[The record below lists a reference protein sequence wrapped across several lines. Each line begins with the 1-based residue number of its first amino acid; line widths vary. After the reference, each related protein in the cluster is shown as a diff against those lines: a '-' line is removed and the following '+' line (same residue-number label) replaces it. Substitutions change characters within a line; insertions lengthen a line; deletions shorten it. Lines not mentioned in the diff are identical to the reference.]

1 MSRRSFAP
9 ALWAA
14 SFAVACTGKSTI
26 SSGPTPPPGPAV
38 VDVSLAEVGLEA
50 STLDRNADPCNDFYQ
65 FACGGWLAANQIPD
79 DRATWGRFNEL
90 ADRNQEQLKTLI
102 EAAAAKPADPV
113 EQKFGDYYASCLD
126 ENAIEARGLA
136 GAKPLLDAIAK
147 VNDVKTLGAAV
158 TALHQH
164 GVEALFTVAAEA
176 DFLDS
181 KTAILFVD
189 TGGLGL
195 PDRDYYL
202 DEKMAEVR
210 GKYQAH
216 LEAMLVLAGKGKAAP
231 TLAKDVMALETALAK
246 ITKPAAAR
254 RDPVAMYNPTTVD
267 ALAKA
272 APAFA
277 WSSYF
282 AALGNPA
289 PGKLAVTTPAYF
301 GLAAQVE
308 EKLPDQVGTNP
319 GKTKPLPALP
329 ALLSSTKPATWQAYL
344 TVRVLD
350 ELALALPKRF
360 DAETFKL
367 AQLVSGVSEQRPR
380 WKRCI
385 DATSA
390 AMPELIG
397 QPYVGKYF
405 PGSSKET
412 AQKLI
417 AAIADV
423 MGQQM
428 GELPWMSNETKVAAK
443 AKLAKLEPMVGY
455 PDTWRVYD
463 FAVDRAD
470 FAANLLAASAFE
482 VRRQYAK
489 GGKPYDRAEW
499 LMPPFIVNAYYNPN
513 ANNTALPAGILQPPF
528 FGKDRS
534 IAANLGGIGM
544 VIGHEL
550 THGFDD
556 QGAQFDADGN
566 LRNWWQASD
575 QAQFKERG
583 QCLAKQ
589 YSTFEGLPGKTIDG
603 ELTLGENIADVGG
616 IKHAFLAYRK
626 LREGAD
632 KAYRAEGLTEDQQF
646 FVAVGQAWCSKY
658 RDAEAQRR
666 LTTDPHSPPR
676 WRVNGS
682 LRNLPQ
688 FAQAFGCKAG
698 APMAPTDA
706 CTIW

>member
-1 MSRRSFAP
+1 MFRRSFSP
-9 ALWAA
+9 ALWATV
-14 SFAVACTGKSTI
+14 FAAACGGTSAPST
-26 SSGPTPPPGPAV
+26 GPTPGAGPTV
-38 VDVSLAEVGLEA
+38 VEVSLPEVGLEA
-50 STLDRNADPCNDFYQ
+50 TTLDRSADPCTDFYQ
-65 FACGGWLAANQIPD
+65 FACGGWLAANQIPA
-79 DRATWGRFNEL
+79 DRAVWGRFSEL
-90 ADRNQEQLKTLI
+90 GDRNQEQLKTLI
-102 EAAAAKPADPV
+102 EAAAKKPADPV
-113 EQKFGDYYASCLD
+113 EQKFGDYYAACVD
-126 ENAIEARGLA
+126 EAAIEARGLD

-147 VNDVKTLGAAV
+147 VRDVGTLGAAV

-164 GVEALFTVAAEA
+164 GVSALFEVMAEA

-202 DEKMAEVR
+202 DADKAKLREA
-210 GKYQAH
+210 YQAH
-216 LEAMLVLAGKGKAAP
+216 VAAVLTLTGKGKAAA
-231 TLAKDVMALETALAK
+231 TLAKDVVALETALAQ
-246 ITKPAAAR
+246 ITKPAAER
-254 RDPVAMYNPTTVD
+254 RDPVAMYNPSSVE

-277 WSSYF
+277 WPSYF
-282 AALGNPA
+282 AALGNPT

-301 GLAAQVE
+301 GLAAPVDDTVDR
-308 EKLPDQVGTNP
+308 KRAPTP
-319 GKTKPLPALP
+319 TLP
-329 ALLSSTKPATWQAYL
+329 ALLKSTKPATWQAYL
-344 TVRVLD
+344 TVRVID

-360 DAETFKL
+360 DEETFKL
-367 AQLVSGVSEQRPR
+367 TAAVSGATEQRPR

-385 DATSA
+385 DATAA

-397 QPYVGKYF
+397 QPYVAKYF
-405 PGSSKET
+405 PGTSKET

-417 AAIADV
+417 AAVADV
-423 MGQQM
+423 MNAQM
-428 GELPWMSNETKVAAK
+428 GALPWMTEATRAAAR
-443 AKLAKLEPMVGY
+443 AKLAKLEPMIGY

-463 FAVDRAD
+463 FAVDRGD
-470 FAANLLAASAFE
+470 FAASYLAANAFE

-489 GGKPYDRAEW
+489 GGKPYDRSEW

-556 QGAQFDADGN
+556 QGAQFDADGKPQG
-566 LRNWWQASD
+566 LVAGRD
-575 QAQFKERG
+575 KTQFKERG

-589 YSTFEGLPGKTIDG
+589 YSTFEGLPGRTIDG
-603 ELTLGENIADVGG
+603 QLTLGENIADVGG

-626 LREGAD
+626 LRAGAD
-632 KAYRAEGLTEDQQF
+632 KTYRAEGLTEDQQF

-658 RDAEAQRR
+658 RDEEAERR
-666 LTTDPHSPPR
+666 LKTDPHSPPK
-676 WRVNGS
+676 WRVNGA

-688 FAQAFGCKAG
+688 FAEAFGCKAG
-698 APMAPTDA
+698 AAMAPTDR
-706 CTIW
+706 CEIW